1 MITENKAVAGTLTE
15 KKIVADGFSTAYIES
30 GDPARQTML
39 FLHDGGFGTTGELC
53 WGPVMEELAA
63 DFHVIA
69 PDLLGW
75 GHTDKAVFLDR
86 SPYARRIQHIAGFC
100 EATGIESPIIIGASF
115 GGSMVMRSLAGG
127 GNCWNARAAVNF
139 SGSGGPFRL
148 RLEELGDYTPSLE
161 EARRLTGM
169 LVASLDGLDDHIQQ
183 RFENSLI
190 PGHWESLM
198 APRLKNPSGKPAE
211 RVDPYF
217 DLLAEVDVP
226 VLLVEGESDTL
237 LETGW
242 SERLAALNPQIVN
255 TVVPYAHEPNIE
267 APGATAELIR
277 NFANKLEGKA

>member
-1 MITENKAVAGTLTE
+1 MFTDSKTATTLTA
-15 KKIVADGFSTAYIES
+15 KTIIADGFSTAYIEA
-30 GDPARQTML
+30 GDPGKQTIL

-100 EATGIESPIIIGASF
+100 EATSLVAPIVVGASF
-115 GGSMVMRSLAGG
+115 GGSMIMRSLAGA
-127 GNCWNARAAVNF
+127 GNCWNVLGAVNI

-148 RLEELGDYTPSLE
+148 RLDELGDYTPSLE
-161 EARRLTGM
+161 EARRMTSF
-169 LVASLDGLDDHIQQ
+169 LVTNLDGLDEHIQK

-190 PGHWESLM
+190 PGHWEALN
-198 APRLKNPSGKPAE
+198 APRLSNPSIKPVPRE
-211 RVDPYF
+211 DPYF
-217 DLLAEVDVP
+217 EQLADVDVP
-226 VLLVEGESDTL
+226 VLLVEGEADTL

-242 SERLAALNPQIVN
+242 SERLAALNPLIKN

-267 APGATAELIR
+267 VPEVTAELIR
-277 NFANKLEGKA
+277 NFARSLEG